1 MRSFGHSWAEIQGY
15 TLGQMRLFLR
25 EGMAIED
32 HRAKRAALGTRV
44 AQHAEADQFRDF
56 LND

>member
-1 MRSFGHSWAEIQGY
+1 MRI
-15 TLGQMRLFLR
+15 FLR
-25 EGMAIED
+25 DGMAIED
-32 HRAKRAALGTRV
+32 QRAKRAALGTRV